1 MQIAVALAALFTGVS
16 AGRAANCGPDAL
28 GTSRVI
34 EVGVQGGLEVG
45 LKTYPRTL
53 PLADHEVI
61 LTFDD
66 GPAAKTTPQILAA
79 LAKECVRA
87 TFFEIGR
94 NAERLPQIARRE
106 VIEGHTVASHT
117 YSHPQ
122 ETLRFMSD
130 AAAREEVVKGMT
142 AVEKAA
148 YGQNFGAN
156 APKDL
161 KDLTLHAPFFRFP
174 GFADTPELRRWL
186 AANNVG
192 VFSADLWAG
201 DWIRMTPEEE
211 LKVTMARLDRLGKGI
226 LLLHDTHPWTAEM
239 VPMLLRELKAKGYR
253 IVHMVPGPGRTA
265 TVPAPK
271 GWFSET
277 ERVIDALKPRL
288 ERAAARKGDGPVPVK
303 PATRDRP
310 PRA

>member
-1 MQIAVALAALFTGVS
+1 MQIAVVLAALFADVS
-16 AGRAANCGPDAL
+16 AGRAASCGPDAL

-45 LKTYPRTL
+45 LKTYPQTL

-79 LAKECVRA
+79 LARECVRA

-94 NAERLPQIARRE
+94 NAEGLPQIARRE
-106 VIEGHTVASHT
+106 VMEGHTVAFHT

-130 AAAREEVVKGMT
+130 AAAREEVVKGMI

-148 YGQNFGAN
+148 YGQNFGAD
-156 APKDL
+156 APTNLKDL
-161 KDLTLHAPFFRFP
+161 KLHAPFFRFP

-192 VFSADLWAG
+192 VFSVDLWAG
-201 DWIRMTPEEE
+201 DWVKTTPREE
-211 LKVTMARLDRLGKGI
+211 LRTVMRRLNRLGKGI
-226 LLLHDTHPWTAEM
+226 LLLHDTHQWTADM

-253 IVHMVPGPGRTA
+253 VVHMVPGPGRTA

-271 GWFSET
+271 GWFSVT
-277 ERVIDALKPRL
+277 ERAINALKPQL
-288 ERAAARKGDGPVPVK
+288 ERAAARRNGAPI
-303 PATRDRP
+303 PAEP
-310 PRA
+310 AAQQ